1 MSSSVFVL
9 LKKYICIFIG
19 TGKYRVQ
26 LRASYYKKDIE
37 ISGLSIIS
45 DILPKKSSETREF
58 WKKKMLF
65 IMSFS

>member
-58 WKKKMLF
+58 GEKMLF